1 MAAALAVAVVVLE
14 VLAVLAVVELALYTH
29 QAVQPQERL
38 IQAAAAVVGLT
49 VGLPLPLAV
58 QA

>member
-1 MAAALAVAVVVLE
+1 MAVARVVAVVVLE
-14 VLAVLAVVELALYTH
+14 ALAVLAVVELALHTH
-29 QAVQPQERL
+29 QAAQPQERL
-38 IQAAAAVVGLT
+38 IQAVAVVVGLT

>member
-14 VLAVLAVVELALYTH
+14 VLAVLAVVELALHTH
-29 QAVQPQERL
+29 QAAQPQERL

-49 VGLPLPLAV
+49 VGLPPPLAV